1 MEKEYDF
8 SRLKKRMPYKTPANF
23 LDEIE
28 NNVWKEIGQEAP
40 KSPKHKPA
48 RIRFLFGAIGVAACI
63 SMLFVLNVLP
73 HKENKSDD
81 FRQVEQAFANLS
93 IEDQNYIINVYQ
105 EDLFINE

>member
-28 NNVWKEIGQEAP
+28 DNVWKEIGKKASKRP
-40 KSPKHKPA
+40 KYRSA
-48 RIRFLFGAIGVAACI
+48 WIRIISGVTAVAACI
-63 SMLFVLNVLP
+63 SMLFVLNILP
-73 HKENKSDD
+73 QRENRFDD
-81 FRQVEQAFANLS
+81 FSQVEQAFANLS
-93 IEDQNYIINVYQ
+93 IEDQNYLINVYQ